1 MLGRNDGAVGFPLGL
16 YPRRRF
22 LSVDQLA
29 YDRKKCLGSPFPKN
43 SSGSAFIDRHRWTLG
58 RFCQLA

>member
-16 YPRRRF
+16 NPRRRF

-29 YDRKKCLGSPFPKN
+29 YNRKKCLGSPFPKN
-43 SSGSAFIDRHRWTLG
+43 SSG
-58 RFCQLA
+58 